1 MVSKSSMAKL
11 QIRAQRDMQAQLDAI
26 EAKQDEIL
34 KLLKGSASKQDDILK
49 LMVGDESDEETKK
62 ASSSSKK

>member
-1 MVSKSSMAKL
+1 MVSKSAAAKL

-34 KLLKGSASKQDDILK
+34 KLLKGSAKK
-49 LMVGDESDEETKK
+49 EEEPEETKK
-62 ASSSSKK
+62 AASSNKK